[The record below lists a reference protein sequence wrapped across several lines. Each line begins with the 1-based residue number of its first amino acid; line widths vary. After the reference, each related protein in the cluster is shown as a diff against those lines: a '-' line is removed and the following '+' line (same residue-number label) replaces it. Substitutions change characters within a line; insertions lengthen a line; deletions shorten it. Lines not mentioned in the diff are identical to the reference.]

1 MNLRGL
7 PHEISSLNNLSKDE
21 DFEKLEKYLK
31 LDNSKQNRLSNLILY
46 AIISASKFPIATFG
60 GELFGGE
67 KDFFKEKTKKKKKKS
82 SKKSLKNNEEE
93 KSDLYT

>member
-7 PHEISSLNNLSKDE
+7 PHEISSLNNLIKDE

-46 AIISASKFPIATFG
+46 AIISASKFPISTFG

-67 KDFFKEKTKKKKKKS
+67 KDFFKEKTKKKK
-82 SKKSLKNNEEE
+82 EEI
-93 KSDLYT
+93 